1 MTENGKFYDAI
12 IIGAGPAG
20 LTSAIYLARA
30 GYGVLVIEKE
40 KIGGQITITSEVVN
54 YPGIMKTDGYALTD
68 TMYRQAKAFGA
79 DFISATVSEIA
90 DSGNQ
95 KRVFTSVGTFT
106 CTGIIIAT
114 GARPKSLGFPGEEEF
129 RGHGVAYCATCDGE
143 FFDKKEIFVIGGGF
157 SAAEES
163 IFLTRYASRVTVLVR
178 GHDFSCAPSAA
189 RAVRDHPKIRV
200 LTDTEIVSLHGDTLP
215 RKIIYRNRISG
226 ELTVYSP
233 ENGDAF
239 GVFVFVGYEPESGL
253 LKNIAKTDDQGYI
266 ITDERLMTSADGIFA
281 AGDVRKKILRQ
292 VVTAVGDGATAAT
305 ELEKYISAAGGGLAG
320 SGMRKGDP
328 AAGTSAPHNGRTN
341 SDSVFPTEIRDQLKL
356 LFEKIDHK
364 IIFELYRSPDLS
376 DKRSSELE
384 KYLRGLCNICGMF
397 SLEYGDGKDEE
408 YLPAVRILRED
419 GSYSGLAFHGV
430 PGGHEF
436 SSFAVGICS
445 AAGVGQPISDDLRQK
460 IAELK
465 MPLDMKVLV
474 SLGCTNC
481 PALVIAAQQAAALRE
496 GATAEV
502 YDVTL
507 YPKLREKYN
516 VMSVP
521 CLVIN
526 DSRVSFGRR
535 GLDELLEYIGE
546 QQ

>member
-1 MTENGKFYDAI
+1 MKNGNFYDAI

-54 YPGIMKTDGYALTD
+54 YPGIMKTDGNALTD

-79 DFISATVSEIA
+79 DFLSATVSEISA
-90 DSGNQ
+90 SGDK
-95 KRVFTSVGTFT
+95 KRVLTSGGAFI
-106 CTGIIIAT
+106 CTGIILAT

-178 GHDFSCAPSAA
+178 GHDFSCAQSAA
-189 RAVRDHPKIRV
+189 RAVYDHPKIRV
-200 LTDTEIVSLHGDTLP
+200 LTDTEIVSLHGDNLP
-215 RKIIYRNRISG
+215 RKIVYKNRISG
-226 ELTVYSP
+226 EVTAYSP
-233 ENGDAF
+233 ENGDSF

-253 LKNIAKTDDQGYI
+253 LRNLAKTDERGYV

-281 AGDVRKKILRQ
+281 AGDVRKKVLRQ

-305 ELEKYISAAGGGLAG
+305 ELEKYISASGGNPAKSGVQKADAEVKAPASQESGTG
-320 SGMRKGDP
+320 SDP
-328 AAGTSAPHNGRTN
+328 
-341 SDSVFPTEIRDQLKL
+341 VFPPEIRENLVR
-356 LFEKIDHK
+356 LFEKIDHR
-364 IIFELYRSPDLS
+364 IIFELYRSPDRS

-384 KYLRGLCNICGMF
+384 KYLRGLCDICGMF
-397 SLEYGDGKDEE
+397 SVEYGDGKDEE
-408 YLPAVRILRED
+408 YLPAVRILGED
-419 GSYSGLAFHGV
+419 RSYSGLAFHGV

-436 SSFAVGICS
+436 SSFAVGICN
-445 AAGVGQPISDDLRQK
+445 AAGVGQPISDNLRQK

-465 MPLDMKVLV
+465 VPLDMKLLV

-481 PALVIAAQQAAALRE
+481 PALVIAAQQIAALKE
-496 GATAEV
+496 GASAEV

-521 CLVIN
+521 CLVVN

-546 QQ
+546 QS

>member
-1 MTENGKFYDAI
+1 MENAKFYDAI

-54 YPGIMKTDGYALTD
+54 YPGVMRTDGYALTD

-79 DFISATVSEIA
+79 DFVSATVSEISA
-90 DSGNQ
+90 SDNK
-95 KRVFTSVGTFT
+95 KRVSTSVGAFA

-178 GHDFSCAPSAA
+178 GHDFSCAQSAA
-189 RAVRDHPKIRV
+189 RAVYDHPKIRV

-215 RKIIYRNRISG
+215 RRIVYRNRISG
-226 ELTVYSP
+226 EVTGYSP

-253 LKNIAKTDDQGYI
+253 LKNLAKIDEQGYI
-266 ITDERLMTSADGIFA
+266 ITDEHLMTSADGIFA
-281 AGDVRKKILRQ
+281 AGDVRKKVLRQ

-305 ELEKYISAAGGGLAG
+305 ELEKYISATGGDAAR
-320 SGMRKGDP
+320 SGMRKDDAGGKPP
-328 AAGTSAPHNGRTN
+328 APQDGGRD
-341 SDSVFPTEIRDQLKL
+341 SDSVFPAEIREQLAL
-356 LFEKIDHK
+356 LFEKIDRK
-364 IIFELYRSPDLS
+364 IIFELYRSPDRS

-384 KYLRGLCNICGMF
+384 KYLRGLCGICGMF
-397 SLEYGDGKDEE
+397 SIEYADGKDGE
-408 YLPAVRILRED
+408 YLPAVRILGED
-419 GSYSGLAFHGV
+419 RSYSGLAFHGI

-436 SSFAVGICS
+436 SSFAVGICN

-460 IAELK
+460 IEELK
-465 MPLDMKVLV
+465 TPLGMKVLV

-481 PALVIAAQQAAALRE
+481 PALVIAAQQIAALRD
-496 GATAEV
+496 GVSAEV

-507 YPKLREKYN
+507 YPELREKYN

-546 QQ
+546 QS